1 MNKILF
7 NFILGIIVAVNMLFF
22 PVQAEEVPISD
33 AQTVVGD
40 LHDEES
46 SDDPVEESVIE
57 NDSEAA
63 AENVTID
70 EGLSSDETENEA
82 GTGDLTEEETG
93 IGDAIALEEESGTK
107 DGTEEEAEN
116 GDTTDEETGNG
127 YSIQEGTENGDTTE
141 EDLTADDADEE
152 AVDGEG
158 NETEEVQQEDPA
170 AGVTEMIPDDPEN
183 ASAGTTDMLINE
195 PEALTETQAPAD
207 DSGVNEK
214 PENVD
219 PAPPAG
225 VYARPVINS
234 ISTDGE
240 SITLKWDNPE
250 GALFRIYRWNILPYQ
265 IGTSS
270 TGSFVDKDVSYG
282 WSYTYFIA
290 TDSPAYRYPYSQTVS
305 KRVSRP
311 IEDIDQEHKIGENLA
326 WNLDGDKKRDSLVIS
341 GSGSMPDFSSPSEV
355 PWRDRAGEIKQ
366 IAIDDGVTYVGDH
379 TFSDMESLEEVSIPS
394 SVREYGHEVFR
405 GSTNLE
411 FFNHDSAVDSDQLHI
426 AVQYLTGVYS
436 GEKYE
441 PEVNV
446 RKGAEGKVYNGMPAL
461 VPNRDYTVTYNNT
474 TEAGDGT
481 IEITFIGD
489 YADAGSVVIPF
500 TVVSELREGEK
511 IKNITGI
518 ELLPSSGT
526 YTGSAHHPD
535 TIVRSGRWTLKEGV
549 DYILTYTDMIEE
561 GTYTVTAQGIGAY
574 SGEAQALYTI
584 RNQKQS
590 GDSHPPVI
598 PPAPNKTP
606 VPDKI
611 PAPDTPKTP
620 DTIDPDQQEPV
631 KKPEESNGEKAGT
644 KEAETEAAAE
654 KGKEEI
660 ADAAAETENEET
672 ADAVAEYE
680 EETAEPVTDQLK
692 EKAAK
697 AIAEKFD
704 SFLSDLERF
713 LEENFFGK
721 VDFSPGDSLGKK
733 DIENVKLFA
742 GVVGIM
748 ISICAGVYIWFF
760 HWFLHGM

>member
-63 AENVTID
+63 VENVTID

-82 GTGDLTEEETG
+82 GTGD
-93 IGDAIALEEESGTK
+93 
-107 DGTEEEAEN
+107 
-116 GDTTDEETGNG
+116 TTDEETGNG
-127 YSIQEGTENGDTTE
+127 DSIQEGTENGDTTE

-170 AGVTEMIPDDPEN
+170 AGVTEMIPDDSEN

-219 PAPPAG
+219 PVPPAG

-250 GALFRIYRWNILPYQ
+250 GVLFRIYRWNILPYQ
-265 IGTSS
+265 IGTST
-270 TGSFVDKDVSYG
+270 TGSFVDKDVASG
-282 WSYTYFIA
+282 QSYTYFIA

-311 IEDIDQEHKIGENLA
+311 IEDIDQEHKIGENLS
-326 WNLDGDKKRDSLVIS
+326 WNLDGDKKQDSLVIS
-341 GSGSMPDFSSPSEV
+341 GSGSMPDFSSPSEI

-379 TFSDMESLEEVSIPS
+379 TFYDMESLEEVSLPS

-436 GEKYE
+436 GE
-441 PEVNV
+441 N
-446 RKGAEGKVYNGMPAL
+446 M
-461 VPNRDYTVTYNNT
+461 
-474 TEAGDGT
+474 
-481 IEITFIGD
+481 
-489 YADAGSVVIPF
+489 S
-500 TVVSELREGEK
+500 
-511 IKNITGI
+511 
-518 ELLPSSGT
+518 
-526 YTGSAHHPD
+526 
-535 TIVRSGRWTLKEGV
+535 LK
-549 DYILTYTDMIEE
+549 
-561 GTYTVTAQGIGAY
+561 
-574 SGEAQALYTI
+574 
-584 RNQKQS
+584 
-590 GDSHPPVI
+590 
-598 PPAPNKTP
+598 
-606 VPDKI
+606 
-611 PAPDTPKTP
+611 
-620 DTIDPDQQEPV
+620 
-631 KKPEESNGEKAGT
+631 
-644 KEAETEAAAE
+644 
-654 KGKEEI
+654 
-660 ADAAAETENEET
+660 
-672 ADAVAEYE
+672 
-680 EETAEPVTDQLK
+680 
-692 EKAAK
+692 
-697 AIAEKFD
+697 
-704 SFLSDLERF
+704 
-713 LEENFFGK
+713 
-721 VDFSPGDSLGKK
+721 
-733 DIENVKLFA
+733 
-742 GVVGIM
+742 
-748 ISICAGVYIWFF
+748 
-760 HWFLHGM
+760 